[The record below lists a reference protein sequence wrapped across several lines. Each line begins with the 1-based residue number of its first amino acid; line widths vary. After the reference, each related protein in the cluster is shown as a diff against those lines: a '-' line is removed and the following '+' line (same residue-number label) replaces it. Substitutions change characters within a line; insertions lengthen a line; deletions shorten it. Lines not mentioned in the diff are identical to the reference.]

1 MVSILRVQL
10 SSCQRHLK
18 GVNSAGTR
26 SIWIWVA
33 VHSFELHCGF
43 VPVLVVAWFVLVADD
58 WEVVHTPVD
67 VRHVEGQ
74 CGALEHFHVAKAR
87 PRVLPGNVARLLPD
101 HGRWWLLSSSRK
113 LSLEQQVV
121 KRSSVI
127 VVNHC
132 VTTTA
137 LQECCCLSCIHIW
150 LTLILGLHWHWPVS
164 MSQLLL

>member
-1 MVSILRVQL
+1 MVSILRIQL

-18 GVNSAGTR
+18 GVNSAGAR

-74 CGALEHFHVAKAR
+74 SGALEHFHVAKAG
-87 PRVLPGNVARLLPD
+87 PRVLSWNVARLLSD
-101 HGRWWLLSSSRK
+101 HSCWWLLSSSRE
-113 LSLEQQVV
+113 LSLEEQVV
-121 KRSSVI
+121 KWASVI
-127 VVNHC
+127 VVNHR
-132 VTTTA
+132 VAATT
-137 LQECCCLSCIHIW
+137 LRDCYCLSCNHFW
-150 LTLILGLHWHWPVS
+150 LTLILGLH
-164 MSQLLL
+164 